1 MKGLSLQWRITIMT
15 ALLTCAACVLTNCLV
30 GYTGMRYMD
39 AIGSDI
45 SAFNATGEDSLQ
57 AFDPTKAALDDKV
70 TIVVNDAQESFGTT
84 AWYITAG
91 VTLLGGALAYF
102 VSGRALKP
110 LRAFAAQVERV
121 QPDNLSEIRLNE
133 DVPTELQRCSA
144 SFNDMIARLGEG
156 FSAQRQF
163 TGNAAH
169 ELRTPLAL
177 MQAQIELFISEHSGL
192 QPETAELL
200 GLLQEQ
206 TERMSRMAKVLLEM
220 SELRSVP
227 CNDAIDLAPMIE
239 EVLTDLAP
247 LAEQK
252 GIALAS
258 EGDAQ
263 TTGSDT
269 LIYRLLF
276 NLAENAIRYS
286 TPNSTVRISARV
298 EGDRVL
304 LRVHDQGQGIPEQY
318 QTSIFQPFFRV
329 DKSRSRAY
337 GGVGL
342 GLALVW
348 EIAAL
353 HGGSIEVEETSER
366 GTTMLVTL
374 PAHNIEDATKEL
386 PLCHIC

>member
-1 MKGLSLQWRITIMT
+1 MKQLSLQWRITIMT
-15 ALLTCAACVLTNCLV
+15 ALLTCMACALTNCLV
-30 GYTGMRYMD
+30 GYTGMHYMD
-39 AIGSDI
+39 AIGSGV
-45 SAFNATGEDSLQ
+45 SALSTADEDTPQ
-57 AFDPTKAALDDKV
+57 AFDPTNVALDDEV
-70 TIVVNDAQESFGTT
+70 AVVVNDAQESFGTT
-84 AWYITAG
+84 AWCITAG
-91 VTLLGGALAYF
+91 VTLLGGVLAYF
-102 VSGRALKP
+102 VSGHALKP

-121 QPDNLSEIRLNE
+121 QPDNLREIKLNE
-133 DVPTELQRCSA
+133 DAPAELQRCSA

-227 CNDAIDLAPMIE
+227 CEDDVELGPLSE

-247 LAEQK
+247 LAEHK
-252 GIALAS
+252 DIALNCS
-258 EGDAQ
+258 GDALII
-263 TTGSDT
+263 GSDT
-269 LIYRLLF
+269 LLYRLVF
-276 NLAENAIRYS
+276 NLVENAIRYS
-286 TPNSTVRISARV
+286 RPGSTVNVSISDNDSHVFLRV
-298 EGDRVL
+298 E
-304 LRVHDQGQGIPEQY
+304 DQGPGIPKQY
-318 QTSIFQPFFRV
+318 RESIFQPFFRL

-337 GGVGL
+337 GGAGL

-348 EIAAL
+348 EIATL
-353 HGGSIEVEETSER
+353 HGGTAEVESSSEN
-366 GTTMLVTL
+366 GTVMLVAL
-374 PAHNIEDATKEL
+374 PKRTTAQSDR
-386 PLCHIC
+386 

>member
-1 MKGLSLQWRITIMT
+1 MKRLSLQWRITIMT

-30 GYTGMRYMD
+30 GYTGMRYME

-45 SAFNATGEDSLQ
+45 SAFNATGENSPQ
-57 AFDPTKAALDDKV
+57 AFDPTKATLDDEV

-84 AWYITAG
+84 AWRITAG
-91 VTLLGGALAYF
+91 VTLLGVLAYF

-121 QPDNLSEIRLNE
+121 QPDNLSEIKLGK

-144 SFNDMIARLGEG
+144 SFNDMIVRLDEG

-177 MQAQIELFISEHSGL
+177 MQAQIELFVSERSNL

-206 TERMSRMAKVLLEM
+206 TERMSRMTKVLLEM

-227 CNDAIDLAPMIE
+227 CEDDVELGPLSE

-247 LAEQK
+247 LAENK
-252 GIALAS
+252 GIALNCA
-258 EGDAQ
+258 GDALVI
-263 TTGSDT
+263 GSDT
-269 LIYRLLF
+269 LLYRLVF
-276 NLAENAIRYS
+276 NLVENAIRYS
-286 TPNSTVRISARV
+286 RTDSTVNVSIS
-298 EGDRVL
+298 DSDSHVL
-304 LRVHDQGQGIPEQY
+304 LRVKDEGPGIPKQY
-318 QTSIFQPFFRV
+318 RESIFQPFFRL

-337 GGVGL
+337 GGAGL

-353 HGGSIEVEETSER
+353 HGGTVEVEASSEN

-374 PAHNIEDATKEL
+374 SKGATT
-386 PLCHIC
+386 